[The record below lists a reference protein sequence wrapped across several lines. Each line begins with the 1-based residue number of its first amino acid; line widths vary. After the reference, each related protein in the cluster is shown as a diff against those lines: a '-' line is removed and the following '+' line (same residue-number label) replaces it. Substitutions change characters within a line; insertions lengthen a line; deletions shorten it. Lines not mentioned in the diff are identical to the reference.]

1 MIAIIAGTNRPDA
14 VSLQIAQLYRQLLAD
29 RGAES
34 QILNLNHLPP
44 DFAFSAL
51 YQNAGKNPEVNKLN
65 QQMAEAEK
73 FVFVIPEYNG
83 SFPGVLKMFIDGLPY
98 PNPMRHK
105 VAALVGLGSGVQGGV
120 LALSHFND
128 ILSYLNVETL
138 ALRVKLAS
146 INKNLVEGRLQNP
159 LYNELLNAQAD
170 RLVAY
175 APVLMQA

>member
-14 VSLQIAQLYRQLLAD
+14 VSLQIAQLYHQLLAE
-29 RGAES
+29 RGATS
-34 QILNLNHLPP
+34 QILNLNQLPP

-51 YQNAGKNPEVNKLN
+51 YANAGKNPEVNKLN
-65 QQMAEAEK
+65 QLMTEAEK
-73 FVFVIPEYNG
+73 YVFVIPEYNG
-83 SFPGVLKMFIDGLPY
+83 SFPGVLKTFIDGLPY
-98 PNPMRHK
+98 PNPMRQK

-138 ALRVKLAS
+138 ALRVKLAN
-146 INKNLVEGRLQNP
+146 INKNLADGQIHNH
-159 LYNELLNAQAD
+159 LYNELLNTQAD

-175 APVLMQA
+175 APALVQV